1 MFARFIVVC
10 ALCFTAT
17 FELTAQER
25 YKPDSLLQVLE
36 TATGSR
42 KVEILRHL
50 SRAYIGADREK
61 TLLYA
66 RQSVDEA
73 EKLGNDTF
81 IVRSLNNL
89 AAAYQNFGDRR
100 ASLPLLEKAIAI
112 TRKNGNKVQLGE
124 SLEFLATAYAG
135 MRQTDKAVEAAK
147 EALRLAEELRDT
159 VALLNGLEI
168 IAEAHKSL
176 FQFEEAIKVYER
188 ERAILRLKPDRLF
201 ETGRACV
208 NMGEVLAKMGREEE
222 ALALFKE
229 GKSAFET
236 LGYPVGALIANI
248 DMANLLLDQQQ
259 YAAAEKSFREVID
272 MNKNIGEPEVEAI
285 SSTGMGVVAMVNRRY
300 PEALEWYQKA
310 ETAAKSESLYA
321 PLKELY
327 GYMNDLY
334 CLKGDY
340 ETAKKYKALANDYAD
355 SLSRQDIRER
365 VSEFQV
371 QYETAEKEKS
381 IAQQQL
387 QITAQQSEIF
397 QKNTLNYGLSASM
410 LVLLGLGYLF
420 YNRFK
425 LRKQAELDAAV
436 IREQKLGLNAV
447 IEAQESERK
456 RIARDL
462 HDGIAQELVALKLG
476 FELLRR
482 KVQKTAPDESDQLEE
497 LTAQLNASCTEV
509 RNIAHVMAPPVLEQH
524 GLAPSVEL
532 LLRHTVQP
540 AGLQVEFEQKGIT
553 EQIDGK
559 TEIGLY
565 RILQELLNNIIKHA
579 NASKVVI
586 RLLQQGNEVVMQV
599 EDDGKGFDF
608 ESVRS
613 KGTMGVLNIL
623 TRVSTLGGTFFSEKV
638 LPHGTVSVVKVPVF

>member
-1 MFARFIVVC
+1 MFTRTLVFCSLLTTIS
-10 ALCFTAT
+10 FTT
-17 FELTAQER
+17 TAQER
-25 YKPDSLLQVLE
+25 YDPDSLLQVLE
-36 TATGSR
+36 TAAGSR

-61 TLLYA
+61 ALSYA
-66 RQSVDEA
+66 QQSLAEA

-89 AAAYQNFGDRR
+89 AGAYQNFGDRR
-100 ASLPLLEKAIAI
+100 ASLPFIEKAIEIA
-112 TRKNGNKVQLGE
+112 RKNGNKVQLAE
-124 SLEFLATAYAG
+124 SLEYKATAYAA
-135 MRQTDKAVEAAK
+135 MRQTDKAVEATK
-147 EALRLAEELRDT
+147 EALALAEELRDT
-159 VALLNGLEI
+159 VALLNSLEI
-168 IAEAHKSL
+168 MAEAHKSL
-176 FQFEEAIKVYER
+176 YQFEHAIKIYER

-201 ETGRACV
+201 ETGRVCV
-208 NMGEVLAKMGREEE
+208 NMGEVLAGIGRKQE

-229 GKSAFET
+229 GKAAFEKFD
-236 LGYPVGALIANI
+236 YPVGALIANI
-248 DMANLLLDQQQ
+248 DMADLLLDEQRYEEAQN
-259 YAAAEKSFREVID
+259 SFEEVIE
-272 MNKNIGEPEVEAI
+272 MNKNLGEPEVEAI
-285 SSTGMGVVAMVNRRY
+285 SSTGMGVVAMVNQRY
-300 PEALEWYQKA
+300 PEALEWYRRA
-310 ETAAKSESLYA
+310 ENAAKSESLYA

-327 GYMNDLY
+327 GYMTDLF

-340 ETAKKYKALANDYAD
+340 QTAQKYKTLAKDYAD

-397 QKNTLNYGLSASM
+397 QKNTLNYGLAGSLAA
-410 LVLLGLGYLF
+410 LLGLGYLF

-425 LRKQAELDAAV
+425 LRKKAELDAAV

-482 KVQKTAPDESDQLEE
+482 RLQKTAPDESGKLEE
-497 LTAQLNASCTEV
+497 LTAQLDTSCAEV

-532 LLRHTVQP
+532 LLRHTLQP
-540 AGLQVEFEQKGIT
+540 AGLEVEFDQQNLPQ
-553 EQIDGK
+553 QIDSK

-579 NASKVVI
+579 GASKVII
-586 RLLQQGNEVVMQV
+586 RLLQQENEVVMQV
-599 EDDGKGFDF
+599 EDDGNGFDF
-608 ESVRS
+608 ELVRS

-623 TRVSTLGGTFFSEKV
+623 TRVSTLGGTFFSEKIQ
-638 LPHGTVSVVKVPVF
+638 PHGTVSVVKVPF